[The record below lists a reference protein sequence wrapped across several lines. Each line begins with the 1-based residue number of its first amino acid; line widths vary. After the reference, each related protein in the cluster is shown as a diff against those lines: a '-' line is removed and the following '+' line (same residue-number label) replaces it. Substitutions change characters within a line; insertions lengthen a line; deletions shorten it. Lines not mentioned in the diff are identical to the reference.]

1 MNGCGTIPEVIHEIA
16 PLEQISGN
24 LILNG
29 FLFTGRLHYFA
40 STIILY
46 SLMGATFVMI
56 RTLISGHI
64 LTVCPNQF
72 IGRVQSSL
80 NVMLNI
86 VSVLV
91 FVAPTIFSMEN
102 FLAYYTILGLII
114 LLSYGLMLFSK
125 W

>member
-56 RTLISGHI
+56 R
-64 LTVCPNQF
+64 
-72 IGRVQSSL
+72 
-80 NVMLNI
+80 
-86 VSVLV
+86 
-91 FVAPTIFSMEN
+91 
-102 FLAYYTILGLII
+102 
-114 LLSYGLMLFSK
+114 SK
-125 W
+125 RPVKVV